1 MSSLS
6 GSGSNSSG
14 NGTNNSGTR
23 VGEQTEKRRADY
35 LTDAKG
41 AAIGGNYTVDGASGK
56 PDFAKFMGIKPA
68 TADELSG
75 TVKTDARRAMELAM
89 AKEVQE
95 LGVKSAKSGN
105 AARNQFVAGGQ
116 FSNQPGHDKHV
127 ITDMR
132 DAINESL
139 DKNSLGSKVLQMGS
153 GTEQY
158 FARVENMQKAS
169 HNDNVKYLEMQYKF
183 QEISKQ
189 DSTISN
195 LMKTRHDAVSRTIRG
210 GQG

>member
-6 GSGSNSSG
+6 GSGSGSG
-14 NGTNNSGTR
+14 SNNSGAR
-23 VGEQTEKRRADY
+23 VGENNAKQRQDY

-41 AAIGGNYTVDGASGK
+41 AAIGGNYTVDGAGGK
-56 PDFAKFMGIKPA
+56 PDFSKFMGIKPP
-68 TADELSG
+68 TADELNG
-75 TVKTDARRAMELAM
+75 TVKTDGRRALELAM
-89 AKEVQE
+89 SKEIQE
-95 LGVKSAKSGN
+95 LGMKSAKSGN

-127 ITDMR
+127 IADMR
-132 DAINESL
+132 DAINQSVDKGSMES
-139 DKNSLGSKVLQMGS
+139 KIQMGS